1 MLLVVKQLIFN
12 QTQGYWLLFDAL
24 NVVLSIIMYIHSQNE
39 QFKINSI
46 NFLKG
51 DFEFKLWTFC
61 MQMMVKVLVALVPFL
76 SFAFIYNVSKAHN
89 MLVLMLD

>member
-1 MLLVVKQLIFN
+1 MLLVVKQCIFN

-24 NVVLSIIMYIHSQNE
+24 NVVLSIIMYIHSQIE

-51 DFEFKLWTFC
+51 DFEFKL
-61 MQMMVKVLVALVPFL
+61 
-76 SFAFIYNVSKAHN
+76 
-89 MLVLMLD
+89 